1 MRANARETV
10 AFLGLCV
17 HKFLPRSVACA
28 PRDHVRAS
36 AFSIVAL
43 FVRVWKAI
51 RFIVG
56 FRVNHC

>member
-28 PRDHVRAS
+28 PRDRVRAS

-43 FVRVWKAI
+43 FVRFG
-51 RFIVG
+51 R
-56 FRVNHC
+56 RLDLS